1 MMMCLGAIKKELENN
16 KGIEDKCSLHY
27 CNLWQTG
34 IRSLFGLVIKK
45 YNHTNIFDTWE
56 LIRLAIVKEEAISAT
71 TLEWLREILMEEK
84 NITVE
89 DARARAME
97 FSDRTPVLNAITT
110 LLQD

>member
-16 KGIEDKCSLHY
+16 EGIEDNCSLHY

-34 IRSLFGLVIKK
+34 VRSLFGLVNKK
-45 YNHTNIFDTWE
+45 YNHSNSFDTWE
-56 LIRLAIVKEEAISAT
+56 LIRLAIVKEENISGN

-89 DARARAME
+89 DARAMAIE
-97 FSDRTPVLNAITT
+97 FSDRTPLLNAITT

>member
-16 KGIEDKCSLHY
+16 EGIEDKCSLHY

-34 IRSLFGLVIKK
+34 VRSLFGLVRKK
-45 YNHTNIFDTWE
+45 YKHTNSFDTWE
-56 LIRLAIVKEEAISAT
+56 LIRLAIVKEEAMPAT
-71 TLEWLREILMEEK
+71 SLEWLREILMEEK

-89 DARARAME
+89 DARSIAKE
-97 FSDRTPVLNAITT
+97 FPDRTPVLNAITT